1 MPTSTATPSGPSGT
15 RRRAQPAVVISR
27 EDVARRAYEF
37 FLARGGEH
45 GRDLDDWLRAER
57 ELQPKLLQRAS

>member
-1 MPTSTATPSGPSGT
+1 MATSNTTPSGPSST

-27 EDVARRAYEF
+27 EEVARRAYEF

>member
-1 MPTSTATPSGPSGT
+1 MPTSNATPSGPSGT

-27 EDVARRAYEF
+27 EEVARRAYEF

>member
-1 MPTSTATPSGPSGT
+1 MATSTTASSGS
-15 RRRAQPAVVISR
+15 RRRAQPAVVNPHVKI
-27 EDVARRAYEF
+27 ARRAYEL
-37 FLARGGEH
+37 FLARGSEH

>member
-1 MPTSTATPSGPSGT
+1 MATSNTTSSGT
-15 RRRAQPAVVISR
+15 RRRPQPAVVISR

>member
-1 MPTSTATPSGPSGT
+1 MPTSNTTPSGP
-15 RRRAQPAVVISR
+15 RRRAQSAVVITR
-27 EDVARRAYEF
+27 EEIARRAYEF

-57 ELQPKLLQRAS
+57 ELQPKLLRRAS

>member
-1 MPTSTATPSGPSGT
+1 MATSNTTPSGT
-15 RRRAQPAVVISR
+15 RRRTQPAVVISR
-27 EDVARRAYEF
+27 DEIAHRAYEF
-37 FLARGGEH
+37 YLARGSEH

>member
-1 MPTSTATPSGPSGT
+1 MATSTTTTTPSGT
-15 RRRAQPAVVISR
+15 RRRVQRAVVAPHEEI
-27 EDVARRAYEF
+27 ARRAYEF
-37 FLARGGEH
+37 FLSRGSEH

>member
-1 MPTSTATPSGPSGT
+1 
-15 RRRAQPAVVISR
+15 VVISH
-27 EDVARRAYEF
+27 EKIARRAYDL
-37 FLARGGEH
+37 FLARGSEH